1 MMKVKN
7 IKRPGNEVAGNLGL
21 ARRSILILISVV
33 VVIAVGV
40 FGFLRQKTGDSN
52 SSNPGTGLF
61 TVERGD
67 LTISVTESGDI
78 KAVDSVDIKSKVEG
92 RATIVNIVPEGTM
105 ITPEDVNDG
114 KVLVELDS
122 SKLTEQLSQREIE
135 LSTADASFSDAKE
148 SFLIQEKQNE
158 SDVTAAELKV
168 EFALMDFQKYLG
180 ADIAKEVVD
189 KMVNDPNINPDL
201 TSLINDPNNLGGE
214 ASKRI
219 DTLRD
224 AILLAQGSLE
234 KAIDV
239 LKGTQKLYDANYAS
253 ELELKSANLDVDR
266 YTVQEKAALKDLK
279 LFKLYDFP
287 KEARTFLS
295 DYHEAKLELVRTEAR
310 ARAQLAQARA
320 KLKSAEATFNMQTR
334 RLEKLHDQIKA
345 CIIKAPAPGQ
355 VVYWSSTEQWVR
367 YKIEQGAEIPEGYK
381 IITIPDA
388 SKMKVEIKIHEN
400 WIDKIK
406 LGQKAKINIAAFSDE
421 TFVGK
426 VLKKA
431 PLAEPQ
437 RFLNP
442 DLKVYPTDVSI
453 DGTHD
458 SIKTGMSGKVEILIN
473 ELKDVLYVPI
483 QSVVTVDEKELCY
496 VKAGGRTEKRD
507 VVTGLFNDDFVEIK
521 SGLTQGEK
529 VLLDPPRWTATETKK
544 EATEETQETQATEAT
559 EETHE
564 TEATEETKENKLDD
578 KEES

>member
-1 MMKVKN
+1 MIKLKN
-7 IKRPGNEVAGNLGL
+7 IKKPANKMVGNFGL
-21 ARRSILILISVV
+21 ARRSLIIIISVI
-33 VVIAVGV
+33 VVIAIGV
-40 FGFLRQKTGDSN
+40 FGFLRPKTGGSN
-52 SSNPGTGLF
+52 SSNTGTGLF

-67 LTISVTESGDI
+67 LAISVTESGDI

-92 RATIVNIVPEGTM
+92 RATIVSIVPEGTN

-114 KVLVELDS
+114 KVLVEMDS
-122 SKLTEQLSQREIE
+122 SELTEQLSQREIE
-135 LSTADASFSDAKE
+135 VSTAEANSSDAKE

-158 SDVTAAELKV
+158 SDVTAAQLKV
-168 EFALMDFQKYLG
+168 EFALMDFKKYLG
-180 ADIAKEVVD
+180 ADIAHEVME
-189 KMVNDPNINPDL
+189 KMVSDPNVNPDM
-201 TSLINDPNNLGGE
+201 TSLINDPNSLGGE

-219 DTLRD
+219 DTLND
-224 AILLAQGSLE
+224 AILLARGSLE
-234 KAIDV
+234 KAIDI
-239 LKGTQKLYDANYAS
+239 LKGTEKLYDANYAS
-253 ELELKSANLDVDR
+253 ELELKSAKLDVDR
-266 YTVQEKAALKDLK
+266 YTVQRKAAEKNLK

-295 DYHEAKLELVRTEAR
+295 DHHEAKLELVRTEAR

-320 KLKSAEATFNMQTR
+320 KLKSADARFEMQTK
-334 RLEKLHDQIKA
+334 RLEKLHEQIKA
-345 CIIKAPAPGQ
+345 CIIKAPAVGQ
-355 VVYWSSTEQWVR
+355 VVYWSSTQQWSR
-367 YKIEQGAEIPEGYK
+367 YKIEQGVEIPEGYK

-406 LGQKAKINIAAFSDE
+406 LGQKAKISIAAFSDE
-421 TFVGK
+421 TFTGK

-437 RFLNP
+437 RFMNA

-458 SIKTGMSGKVEILIN
+458 SIKTGMSGKVEILID

-529 VLLDPPRWTATETKK
+529 VLLNPPRWTASETKK
-544 EATEETQETQATEAT
+544 ETTEKTTEET
-559 EETHE
+559 
-564 TEATEETKENKLDD
+564 NLDGEG
-578 KEES
+578 KP

>member
-1 MMKVKN
+1 MIKLKN
-7 IKRPGNEVAGNLGL
+7 IKKPANKMVGNFGL
-21 ARRSILILISVV
+21 ARRSLIIIISVI
-33 VVIAVGV
+33 VVIAIGV
-40 FGFLRQKTGDSN
+40 FGFLRPKTGGSD
-52 SSNPGTGLF
+52 SSNTGTGLF

-67 LTISVTESGDI
+67 LAISVTESGDI

-92 RATIVNIVPEGTM
+92 RATIVNIVPEGTN

-114 KVLVELDS
+114 KVLVEMDS
-122 SKLTEQLSQREIE
+122 SELTEQLSQREIE
-135 LSTADASFSDAKE
+135 VSTADASFSDANE
-148 SFLIQEKQNE
+148 SYLIQVKQNE
-158 SDVTAAELKV
+158 SDVTAAKLKV
-168 EFALMDFQKYLG
+168 EFSLMDFKKYLG
-180 ADIAKEVVD
+180 ADIAHEVME
-189 KMVNDPNINPDL
+189 KMVSDPNVNPDM
-201 TSLINDPNNLGGE
+201 TSLINDPNSLGGE

-219 DTLRD
+219 DTLND
-224 AILLAQGSLE
+224 AILLARGSLE
-234 KAIDV
+234 KAIDI
-239 LKGTQKLYDANYAS
+239 LKGTEKLYDANYAS
-253 ELELKSANLDVDR
+253 ELELKSAKLDVDR
-266 YTVQEKAALKDLK
+266 YTVQRKAAEKNLK

-295 DYHEAKLELVRTEAR
+295 DHHEAKLELVRTEAR

-320 KLKSAEATFNMQTR
+320 KLKSADARFEMQTK
-334 RLEKLHDQIKA
+334 RLEKLHEQIKA
-345 CIIKAPAPGQ
+345 CIIKAPAVGQ
-355 VVYWSSTEQWVR
+355 VVYWSSTQQWSR
-367 YKIEQGAEIPEGYK
+367 YKIEQGVEIPEGYK

-406 LGQKAKINIAAFSDE
+406 LGQKAKISIAAFSDE
-421 TFVGK
+421 TFTGK

-437 RFLNP
+437 RFMNA

-458 SIKTGMSGKVEILIN
+458 SIKTGMSGKVEILID

-529 VLLDPPRWTATETKK
+529 VLLNPPRWTASETKK
-544 EATEETQETQATEAT
+544 ETTEKTKKETTEET
-559 EETHE
+559 
-564 TEATEETKENKLDD
+564 NLDGEG
-578 KEES
+578 KP

>member
-1 MMKVKN
+1 MIKLKN
-7 IKRPGNEVAGNLGL
+7 IKKPANKMVGNFGL
-21 ARRSILILISVV
+21 ARRSLIIIISVI
-33 VVIAVGV
+33 VVIAIGV
-40 FGFLRQKTGDSN
+40 FGFLRPKTGGSD
-52 SSNPGTGLF
+52 SSNTGTGLF

-67 LTISVTESGDI
+67 LAISVTESGDI

-92 RATIVNIVPEGTM
+92 RATIVSIVPEGTN

-114 KVLVELDS
+114 KVLVEMDS
-122 SKLTEQLSQREIE
+122 SELTEQLSQREIE
-135 LSTADASFSDAKE
+135 VSTAEANSSDAKE

-158 SDVTAAELKV
+158 SDVTAAQLKV
-168 EFALMDFQKYLG
+168 EFALMDFKKYLG
-180 ADIAKEVVD
+180 ADIAHEVME
-189 KMVNDPNINPDL
+189 KMVSDPNVNPDM
-201 TSLINDPNNLGGE
+201 TSLINDPNSLGGE

-219 DTLRD
+219 DTLND
-224 AILLAQGSLE
+224 AILLARGSLE
-234 KAIDV
+234 KAIDI
-239 LKGTQKLYDANYAS
+239 LKGTEKLYDANYAS
-253 ELELKSANLDVDR
+253 ELELKSAKLDVDR
-266 YTVQEKAALKDLK
+266 YTVQRKAAEKNLK

-295 DYHEAKLELVRTEAR
+295 DHHEAKLELVRTEAR

-320 KLKSAEATFNMQTR
+320 KLKSADARFEMQTK
-334 RLEKLHDQIKA
+334 RLEKLHEQIKA
-345 CIIKAPAPGQ
+345 CIIKAPAVGQ
-355 VVYWSSTEQWVR
+355 VVYWSSTQQWSR
-367 YKIEQGAEIPEGYK
+367 YKIEQGVEIPEGYK

-406 LGQKAKINIAAFSDE
+406 LGQKAKISIAAFSDE
-421 TFVGK
+421 TFTGK

-437 RFLNP
+437 RFMNA

-458 SIKTGMSGKVEILIN
+458 SIKTGMSGKVEILID

-529 VLLDPPRWTATETKK
+529 VLLNPPRWTASETKK
-544 EATEETQETQATEAT
+544 ETTEKTTEET
-559 EETHE
+559 
-564 TEATEETKENKLDD
+564 NLDGEG
-578 KEES
+578 KP

>member
-1 MMKVKN
+1 MIKLKN
-7 IKRPGNEVAGNLGL
+7 IKKPANKMVGNFGL
-21 ARRSILILISVV
+21 ARRSLIIIISVI
-33 VVIAVGV
+33 VVIAIGV
-40 FGFLRQKTGDSN
+40 FGFLRPKTGGSD
-52 SSNPGTGLF
+52 SSNTGTGLF

-67 LTISVTESGDI
+67 LAISVTESGDI

-92 RATIVNIVPEGTM
+92 RATIVNIVPEGTN

-114 KVLVELDS
+114 KVLVEMDS
-122 SKLTEQLSQREIE
+122 SELTEQLSQREIE
-135 LSTADASFSDAKE
+135 VSTADASFSDANE
-148 SFLIQEKQNE
+148 SYLIQVKQNE
-158 SDVTAAELKV
+158 SDVTAAKLKV
-168 EFALMDFQKYLG
+168 EFSLMDFKKYLG
-180 ADIAKEVVD
+180 ADIAHEVME
-189 KMVNDPNINPDL
+189 KMVSDPNVNPDM
-201 TSLINDPNNLGGE
+201 TSLINDPNSLGGE

-219 DTLRD
+219 DTLND
-224 AILLAQGSLE
+224 AILLARGSLE
-234 KAIDV
+234 KAIDI
-239 LKGTQKLYDANYAS
+239 LKGTEKLYDANYAS
-253 ELELKSANLDVDR
+253 ELELKSAKLDVDR
-266 YTVQEKAALKDLK
+266 YTVQRKAAEKNLK

-295 DYHEAKLELVRTEAR
+295 DHHEAKLELVRTEAR

-320 KLKSAEATFNMQTR
+320 KLKSADARFEMQTK
-334 RLEKLHDQIKA
+334 RLEKLHEQIKA
-345 CIIKAPAPGQ
+345 CIIKAPAVGQ
-355 VVYWSSTEQWVR
+355 VVYWSSTQQWSR
-367 YKIEQGAEIPEGYK
+367 YKIEQGVEIPEGYK

-406 LGQKAKINIAAFSDE
+406 LGQKAKISIAAFSDE
-421 TFVGK
+421 TFTGK

-437 RFLNP
+437 RFMNA

-458 SIKTGMSGKVEILIN
+458 SIKTGMSGKVEILID

-529 VLLDPPRWTATETKK
+529 VLLNPPRWTASETKK
-544 EATEETQETQATEAT
+544 ETTEKTTEET
-559 EETHE
+559 
-564 TEATEETKENKLDD
+564 NLDGEG
-578 KEES
+578 KP

>member
-1 MMKVKN
+1 MKVMKAKKQVN
-7 IKRPGNEVAGNLGL
+7 KMAGNLGL
-21 ARRSILILISVV
+21 ARRSLIILISAV

-40 FGFLRQKTGDSN
+40 FGFIRPKTGGSGNSN
-52 SSNPGTGLF
+52 SGTGLF

-67 LTISVTESGDI
+67 LTISITESGNI

-92 RATIVNIVPEGTM
+92 RATIVSIVPEGTN
-105 ITPEDVNDG
+105 ITLEDVNDG
-114 KVLVELDS
+114 KVLVEMDS

-135 LSTADASFSDAKE
+135 LSTADASFADANE
-148 SFLIQEKQNE
+148 SFLIQVKQNE
-158 SDVTAAELKV
+158 SDVTAAKLKV
-168 EFALMDFQKYLG
+168 EFALMDFHKYLG
-180 ADIAKEVVD
+180 EGIAGEVLD
-189 KMVNDPNINPDL
+189 KMVSDPNLNPDM
-201 TSLINDPNNLGGE
+201 TSLINDPNSLGGE

-234 KAIDV
+234 KASDV

-253 ELELKSANLDVDR
+253 ELELKSAKLDVDR
-266 YTVQEKAALKDLK
+266 YTIQEKAAVKNLT
-279 LFKLYDFP
+279 LFKLYDFH

-295 DYHEAKLELVRTEAR
+295 DYHESKLELVRTKAR

-320 KLKSAEATFNMQTR
+320 KLTSADARFKMQTK

-355 VVYWSSTEQWVR
+355 VVYWSSTQQWSR
-367 YKIEQGAEIPEGYK
+367 YKIEQGVEIPEGYK

-388 SKMKVEIKIHEN
+388 SKMKVEIKVHEN
-400 WIDKIK
+400 WIDKIQ
-406 LGQKAKINIAAFSDE
+406 LGQKAKISIAAFSDE
-421 TFVGK
+421 AFTGK

-437 RFLNP
+437 RFMNA

-453 DGTHD
+453 EGTHD
-458 SIKTGMSGKVEILIN
+458 YIKTGMSGKVEILID
-473 ELKDVLYVPI
+473 ELNDVLYVPI
-483 QSVVTVDEKELCY
+483 QSVVTVDKKELCY
-496 VKAGGRTEKRD
+496 VKVGGRDEKRE

-529 VLLDPPRWTATETKK
+529 VLLNPPRWTASETNKETTEETKK
-544 EATEETQETQATEAT
+544 EAKKET
-559 EETHE
+559 
-564 TEATEETKENKLDD
+564 TKETNLDGEG
-578 KEES
+578 KP

>member
-1 MMKVKN
+1 MTKLKK
-7 IKRPGNEVAGNLGL
+7 IKRPDDNMAGNSGL
-21 ARRSILILISVV
+21 ARRSLIIIISVT
-33 VVIAVGV
+33 VVIAIGA
-40 FGFLRQKTGDSN
+40 FGFLRPKVSGSGNSKTE
-52 SSNPGTGLF
+52 TGLF
-61 TVERGD
+61 IVERGD

-92 RATIVNIVPEGTM
+92 RATIVSIVPEGTN

-114 KVLVELDS
+114 KVLVEMDS
-122 SKLTEQLSQREIE
+122 SKLTEQLSQRQIE
-135 LSTADASFSDAKE
+135 VSTADASFSDANE
-148 SFLIQEKQNE
+148 SFLIQVKQNE
-158 SDVTAAELKV
+158 SDITAAKLKV

-189 KMVNDPNINPDL
+189 KMVNDPNVNPDL
-201 TSLINDPNNLGGE
+201 TSLINEPNNLGGE

-224 AILLAQGSLE
+224 AILLAQGGLE

-253 ELELKSANLDVDR
+253 ELELKSAKLDVDR

-279 LFKLYDFP
+279 LFQLYDFP

-320 KLKSAEATFNMQTR
+320 KLTSADARFKMQTK
-334 RLEKLHDQIKA
+334 RLEKLHEQIKA
-345 CIIKAPAPGQ
+345 CIIKAPAVGQ
-355 VVYWSSTEQWVR
+355 VVYWSSTQQWTR

-400 WIDKIK
+400 WIDRIEPN
-406 LGQKAKINIAAFSDE
+406 QPAKISIAAFSDE
-421 TFVGK
+421 TFTGK

-453 DGTHD
+453 EGTHD
-458 SIKTGMSGKVEILIN
+458 SIKTGMSGKVEILID

-483 QSVVTVDEKELCY
+483 QSVVTVDEKEMCY
-496 VKAGGRTEKRD
+496 VKAGGREEKRE

-521 SGLTQGEK
+521 TGLTQGEK
-529 VLLDPPRWTATETKK
+529 VLLNPPRWTASETKEEEKEGTKEEAKEETKK
-544 EATEETQETQATEAT
+544 ET
-559 EETHE
+559 
-564 TEATEETKENKLDD
+564 KLDS
-578 KEES
+578 KEKS